1 MYTGQTVYIFPQN
14 LPFQWEIIQQMPLQI
29 RNMNVKNTKNTKND
43 RWSIM
48 GENFE
53 IEGRVLN
60 QHFINTFERYL
71 VLITLCSLQMSVKN
85 LHYIC
90 K

>member
-1 MYTGQTVYIFPQN
+1 
-14 LPFQWEIIQQMPLQI
+14 
-29 RNMNVKNTKNTKND
+29 
-43 RWSIM
+43 M

-71 VLITLCSLQMSVKN
+71 VLITLCSLQLSVKN

>member
-1 MYTGQTVYIFPQN
+1 MGNHSANATSNQKHEREK
-14 LPFQWEIIQQMPLQI
+14 L
-29 RNMNVKNTKNTKND
+29 KKKKND
-43 RWSIM
+43 RWSIT